1 MNTPRSTEELTKTI
15 EQLVEGY
22 VAEGRRAAREAIEH
36 AFGAATRPA
45 ARTTKAGATP
55 RRSGHP
61 SGRRRSVQELEQL
74 EERLCQLVR
83 ARPGESL
90 TTFAAELQMTVQA
103 LQPRAEGRG
112 WNHIGVVRSQ
122 RRCAA
127 SAHDLVSPPLGDVPT
142 TSSQVHLLV
151 PPRVDV
157 RRRGE
162 W

>member
-55 RRSGHP
+55 RRPGHP

-90 TTFAAELQMTVQA
+90 TTFAAELQMTVRA
-103 LQPRAEGRG
+103 LQRPMSGLRQQGR
-112 WNHIGVVRSQ
+112 VRSVGQ
-122 RRCAA
+122 RNHTRYFPTVGRKTA
-127 SAHDLVSPPLGDVPT
+127 SAS
-142 TSSQVHLLV
+142 
-151 PPRVDV
+151 
-157 RRRGE
+157 
-162 W
+162 